1 MSWAVS
7 WVQGQTRAHEKK
19 KNTSGRRNEFCCISR
34 KLNFRISTHKE
45 TNSVVSAAGS
55 VHRKIAL

>member
-1 MSWAVS
+1 MRKKRRIHQVEEMNSVVS
-7 WVQGQTRAHEKK
+7 AG
-19 KNTSGRRNEFCCISR
+19 

-55 VHRKIAL
+55 VHRKLAL